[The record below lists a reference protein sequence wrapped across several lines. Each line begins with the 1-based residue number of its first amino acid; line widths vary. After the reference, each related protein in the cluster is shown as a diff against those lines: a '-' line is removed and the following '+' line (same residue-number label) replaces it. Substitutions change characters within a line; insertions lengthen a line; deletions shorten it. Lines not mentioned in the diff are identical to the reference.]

1 MMMTNRRRFVRPYM
15 GVFIALGAAVCIYSV
30 LNLAVE
36 RLDLRFALLAVFTV
50 LISSRLCVPI
60 PRTTG
65 EISVSDVFIYLTI
78 MLYDGEAAV
87 LLAALE
93 LFSASRF
100 VKNPKSVFTSLF
112 NAGMMAC
119 STFVTVSVLRLIFG
133 NITELP
139 HGQFSA
145 RFVAALCVMGFV
157 QYVTNSTIAAVHTA
171 FKADA
176 PVWSTWR
183 RVYLWTSIT
192 YFAGASGAGIIAKLT
207 DAAGLYAIIAT
218 LPIIAIVYFTY
229 RTYLE
234 NIAAMATATEA
245 AKAEAEAAK
254 AKAAAEAKAE
264 AEAAKAEAQ
273 GAKAK
278 AAAEQAEQAKL
289 HVEELNHYIAEQE
302 RIREQYAQIEKL
314 SALGELASGVAHDFN
329 NTLAGILGR
338 AQLLLATK
346 DPEKIEAGLKI
357 IIKTAKDGAK
367 TIRRIQDFARQR
379 RDHDFQPVS
388 MDQLLLDVREIT
400 RPRWKNRAEAD
411 GVQINLELQLR
422 SDNALVM
429 GDESELREVLVN
441 LVFNAVDAMPSGG
454 TLTLSAV
461 ESRGMVEICAADTG
475 AGMSEEVR
483 TRIFDPFFT
492 TKGKTG
498 MGLGLAV
505 SYGIVR
511 RHEGT
516 IEVQSEVGRGTCLR
530 IRLPIAKGA
539 VMSKPTGELPVL
551 AAAPKKTSPV
561 RILVVED
568 EGHMRELLKDILERE
583 GCRVT
588 LAREGHEALS
598 LFDES
603 EFDAIFTDLGMPGM
617 SGWEFARS
625 VRERDKRIPLVV
637 VTGWGEAVGSNEQSA
652 AQVDW
657 VVAKPFDNRQ
667 IIDIV
672 REISHRREE
681 FGRPGEVVGDAE
693 FAASLIN

>member
-1 MMMTNRRRFVRPYM
+1 MW
-15 GVFIALGAAVCIYSV
+15 VFIALGAAVCIYSG
-30 LNLAVE
+30 LNLVVE

-157 QYVTNSTIAAVHTA
+157 QYITNSTIAAVHTA

-207 DAAGLYAIIAT
+207 DAAGLYAVIAT
-218 LPIIAIVYFTY
+218 VPIIAIVYFTY

-264 AEAAKAEAQ
+264 AEAAKAETE

-289 HVEELNHYIAEQE
+289 HVAELNHYIAEQE

-441 LVFNAVDAMPSGG
+441 LVFNAVDAMPGGG

-461 ESRGMVEICAADTG
+461 ESSDMVEICAADTG

-539 VMSKPTGELPVL
+539 VMNKLTGELPVL
-551 AAAPKKTSPV
+551 AAIPKKGSPV

-568 EGHMRELLKDILERE
+568 EGHMRELLKDILEKE
-583 GCRVT
+583 GCEVT

-617 SGWEFARS
+617 SGWEFARA

-637 VTGWGEAVGSNEQSA
+637 ITGWGEAVGSNEQNA

-672 REISHRREE
+672 REISQRREE
-681 FGRPGEVVGDAE
+681 LGRLGEVVGDAE